1 LVIYYPLAIDYRLAR
16 TPQRV
21 CDIDRQLTVS
31 YPEPDLDHRGGL
43 LRERDEAIGSEGPAR
58 EGLVK
63 MGQLRGERVGLRAYD
78 EARAEPR
85 LQRAGL
91 GLGLGLGL
99 G

>member
-1 LVIYYPLAIDYRLAR
+1 MNYSTLPDV
-16 TPQRV
+16 
-21 CDIDRQLTVS
+21 
-31 YPEPDLDHRGGL
+31 DLDHRTSRGGL

-91 GLGLGLGL
+91 GLGLGFIGLGL
-99 G
+99 R

>member
-1 LVIYYPLAIDYRLAR
+1 MERLLYARPHAAARSAIYRSPTYR
-16 TPQRV
+16 
-21 CDIDRQLTVS
+21 
-31 YPEPDLDHRGGL
+31 YHDLDHRTSRGGL
-43 LRERDEAIGSEGPAR
+43 LRERDEAVGSEGPAR

-91 GLGLGLGL
+91 GLGLGLG
-99 G
+99 